1 MCACVLLGSFFFSQ
15 LRVARRRWRSDSE
28 RAWRCLLFQRRWST
42 CAFFLP
48 DWAVRAGYGDVVAP
62 SVGPAVSPCPEARW
76 RCFQPGSSALVLL
89 RGTNELSSNLSTW
102 RCARDRE
109 LNSTRLKSRL
119 QPGFRLLSNSPSI
132 AAVSVLA
139 SWPSLARHPNSVQ
152 LTNVGDKD
160 VLKATPAKKHTFSF
174 KTVARK
180 HSPRRAAELR
190 RAQVLHGQPRRGHRL
205 PRETPVPSKGINATQ
220 DRDTAQSKKEMQ

>member
-1 MCACVLLGSFFFSQ
+1 MGGGSGPREGECVCACVLLGSFFFSQ

-139 SWPSLARHPNSVQ
+139 SWPS
-152 LTNVGDKD
+152 
-160 VLKATPAKKHTFSF
+160 TP
-174 KTVARK
+174 
-180 HSPRRAAELR
+180 ELR
-190 RAQVLHGQPRRGHRL
+190 PDDQLWRQSRPQGNTGEEAPTASR
-205 PRETPVPSKGINATQ
+205 PPKKGL
-220 DRDTAQSKKEMQ
+220 DTAQSKKEMQ